1 MVKLLIWIVGIAL
14 AALILDRLL
23 LRLESRGWIY
33 YRRSRAGRGASMYH
47 MLEIHRTVDPQ
58 IQHVIEVKI
67 QEQKEEDESGEPPVQ
82 EAADESSG
90 ARE

>member
-1 MVKLLIWIVGIAL
+1 MVKLVVWLVGIAI

-47 MLEIHRTVDPQ
+47 MLEIHRIVDPQ
-58 IQHVIEVKI
+58 IQHVIEVKV
-67 QEQKEEDESGEPPVQ
+67 QEQKEEDESGDPPVP
-82 EAADESSG
+82 DDVDDPSG
-90 ARE
+90 SRD